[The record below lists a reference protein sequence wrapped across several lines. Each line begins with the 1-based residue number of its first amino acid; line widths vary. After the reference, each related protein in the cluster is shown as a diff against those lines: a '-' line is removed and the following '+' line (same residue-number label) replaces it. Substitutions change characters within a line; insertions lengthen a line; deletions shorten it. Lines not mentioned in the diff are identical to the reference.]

1 MWYTLRNGVDTKDE
15 SAMPRPES
23 YLLEMRCVAASSEDM
38 VILVLTTADRAE
50 VVR

>member
-1 MWYTLRNGVDTKDE
+1 MWYTLRDGIEPKDE

-23 YLLEMRCVAASSEDM
+23 YLLEMRCVAVSSEDM
-38 VILVLTTADRAE
+38 VILVLTIADRAE